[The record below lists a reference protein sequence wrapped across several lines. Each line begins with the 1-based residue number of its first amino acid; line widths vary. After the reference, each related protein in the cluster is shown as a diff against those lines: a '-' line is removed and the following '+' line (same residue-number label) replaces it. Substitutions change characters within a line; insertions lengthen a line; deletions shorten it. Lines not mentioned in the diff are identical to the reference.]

1 MTASAFNSLHDQNQL
16 KISSPNELHFFEVFK
31 LSLRCIRSRSS
42 YRWTKSQYCVFT
54 DTNDD
59 RIIFLNFK
67 SYLDSVLNVSAIFS
81 KFAANVEDC
90 QALCLSTPG
99 CLSVNVATLYDDE
112 QRHFCQMLVTTKN
125 SEPDRFGPSGTF
137 HHYNTIVSDPS
148 LVIPRCLCCTE
159 IALIYFKQALDHP

>member
-1 MTASAFNSLHDQNQL
+1 MIRINPRFRLQMNYISLKFSSFL
-16 KISSPNELHFFEVFK
+16 FAAYVLGLATGGPSPN
-31 LSLRCIRSRSS
+31 IG
-42 YRWTKSQYCVFT
+42 VFT

-81 KFAANVEDC
+81 KFATNVEDC

-112 QRHFCQMLVTTKN
+112 QRHFCQMLATTKN
-125 SEPDRFGPSGTF
+125 NEPDRFGPSVTF

-159 IALIYFKQALDHP
+159 IALIYFK